1 MKAIVAKTELRMA
14 KSVFLISRPTGRMR
28 QRLYLLGSTGG
39 WNINADFE
47 QTAERKTYETR
58 H

>member
-14 KSVFLISRPTGRMR
+14 KSVFLISRLTRMR
-28 QRLYLLGSTGG
+28 QGCIYWDQRGG